1 MQLLPQTEKAQSIT
15 PQTTKYL
22 ARLIDNEGELV
33 IEMKVNIG
41 SDKGVIVEVIPD
53 IRYQQFKDRKKWP
66 QAGDYCQHGNKGL
79 EAEEEG
85 FQAYSFPSRRLYF
98 GLPSRLLQTVP
109 AQSVEKSTKMT
120 PQMKER
126 RK

>member
-1 MQLLPQTEKAQSIT
+1 M
-15 PQTTKYL
+15 
-22 ARLIDNEGELV
+22 IDNEGELV
-33 IEMKVNIG
+33 IEIKINIG
-41 SDKGVIVEVIPD
+41 SNKGVTVKMREGP
-53 IRYQQFKDRKKWP
+53 RYQQFKDRKKWP

-85 FQAYSFPSRRLYF
+85 FQAYWFPSRRLYF
-98 GLPSRLLQTVP
+98 GLPSRFLQTVP